1 MIGIGIRRL
10 LRGGDRDFH
19 IEQAYRW
26 LTPKPLVNKAPTLTP
41 SARLGLSHSL
51 GAQAPARGGTESV
64 ARAGCVGRASVAAL
78 RRRVPNPLRD
88 LADGA
93 RGRTTRWM
101 PTTSA
106 TRRIST
112 RARGTIAPRPRASFA
127 SPTSRRTS
135 PRVTS
140 RRSSR
145 TTVESEPRIAP
156 RPARPRPA
164 SVAPRPPPTPPA
176 SASSS
181 STPETTPKTPSGTC
195 TAAISTAPSSTS
207 PSRTSAPFTWHDAAA
222 YPIEPSLDPRAE
234 KVPVAHPTPTPFPE
248 PRFSA
253 RPADETAAAAI
264 TTRPTCTRE
273 DADATTPRGE
283 AIRRVGAPSGPGRM
297 RRDIRRECE
306 TRTEMDTAVGTG
318 AETVEG
324 ALRRVELR
332 VLEVARGA
340 PFSDGIAA
348 AGAHRG
354 TTIGVDFAVVG
365 VGAEAEAGE
374 GAGVGAGTRAGAEA
388 GAGVGTKVEA
398 EAEAGGVPV
407 GVDACGRG
415 RGRGLGRRRGRRVA
429 LGDVGGGE
437 DEEGRR
443 VHLPRTRISGDGDR
457 TGAASRLGGR
467 G

>member
-1 MIGIGIRRL
+1 
-10 LRGGDRDFH
+10 
-19 IEQAYRW
+19 
-26 LTPKPLVNKAPTLTP
+26 
-41 SARLGLSHSL
+41 
-51 GAQAPARGGTESV
+51 
-64 ARAGCVGRASVAAL
+64 
-78 RRRVPNPLRD
+78 
-88 LADGA
+88 
-93 RGRTTRWM
+93 
-101 PTTSA
+101 
-106 TRRIST
+106 
-112 RARGTIAPRPRASFA
+112 
-127 SPTSRRTS
+127 
-135 PRVTS
+135 
-140 RRSSR
+140 
-145 TTVESEPRIAP
+145 
-156 RPARPRPA
+156 
-164 SVAPRPPPTPPA
+164 
-176 SASSS
+176 
-181 STPETTPKTPSGTC
+181 
-195 TAAISTAPSSTS
+195 
-207 PSRTSAPFTWHDAAA
+207 
-222 YPIEPSLDPRAE
+222 
-234 KVPVAHPTPTPFPE
+234 
-248 PRFSA
+248 
-253 RPADETAAAAI
+253 
-264 TTRPTCTRE
+264 
-273 DADATTPRGE
+273 
-283 AIRRVGAPSGPGRM
+283 M

-306 TRTEMDTAVGTG
+306 TRTELDTAVGTG

-340 PFSDGIAA
+340 PFLDGIAA

-398 EAEAGGVPV
+398 EAEAGGVSV